1 MQLMNIFLAQ
11 LLNIVKHEKK
21 KIPFHISESHY
32 SSFIDIIMKT
42 KLASLLMVL
51 FLTTTIQLSAQRRVT
66 VEAINND
73 ISYSLDLKA
82 VASIFGDSRTLEDFE
97 RRLNDYDAQISNLDL
112 NSDGEIDYLRVIETS
127 ENNLHL
133 IVIQAILD
141 RDVFQDVATIVVE
154 RDRNRR
160 TYVQVIGDPYMY
172 GYNYIIEPVYLRT
185 PRIFSWFW
193 TPRYKRWYSPYYW
206 GYYPRHYHHRR
217 PIEINLYLTHINH
230 HINHRHN
237 YRYSENIRNEQAYRL
252 RNSVSRNDYG
262 VRYPDREFSKR
273 NTNVKNRYEIERRS
287 NNGSR
292 SNNNIEERERRDNR
306 AINNR
311 TNDNSGRNNAN
322 VRTER
327 GERNENNRMNSNA
340 EMNNRSNRDEKAAP
354 TRNSNTERY
363 NRNSDSNNS
372 GSVNRSSSNRENR
385 EQQKASRNEERP
397 VKANRELNRRNERSV
412 EATRPARE
420 NKSESRSERRS
431 DNNERR
437 SNSDSN
443 NNSRR

>member
-1 MQLMNIFLAQ
+1 MAQ

-21 KIPFHISESHY
+21 KISFHISESHY

-273 NTNVKNRYEIERRS
+273 NANVKNRYEIDRRPS
-287 NNGSR
+287 NASR
-292 SNNNIEERERRDNR
+292 SNNNIEDRDRR
-306 AINNR
+306 AINN
-311 TNDNSGRNNAN
+311 NNSGRNADIRN
-322 VRTER
+322 ER
-327 GERNENNRMNSNA
+327 GARNENNRMNSNA
-340 EMNNRSNRDEKAAP
+340 EINNRSNREEKAAP
-354 TRNSNTERY
+354 TRNENTERY
-363 NRNSDSNNS
+363 
-372 GSVNRSSSNRENR
+372 NRSSSNRENR

-412 EATRPARE
+412 EAARPARE
-420 NKSESRSERRS
+420 NKSESRSESRSERRS

>member
-1 MQLMNIFLAQ
+1 
-11 LLNIVKHEKK
+11 
-21 KIPFHISESHY
+21 
-32 SSFIDIIMKT
+32 
-42 KLASLLMVL
+42 MVL

-185 PRIFSWFW
+185 PRIFSLFW

-273 NTNVKNRYEIERRS
+273 NANVKNRYEIDRRPS
-287 NNGSR
+287 NASR
-292 SNNNIEERERRDNR
+292 SNNNIEDRDRR
-306 AINNR
+306 AINN
-311 TNDNSGRNNAN
+311 NNSGRNADIRN
-322 VRTER
+322 ER
-327 GERNENNRMNSNA
+327 GARNENNRMNSNA
-340 EMNNRSNRDEKAAP
+340 EINNRSNREEKAAP
-354 TRNSNTERY
+354 TRNENTERY
-363 NRNSDSNNS
+363 
-372 GSVNRSSSNRENR
+372 NRSSSNRENR

-412 EATRPARE
+412 EAARPARE
-420 NKSESRSERRS
+420 NKSESRSESRSERRS

>member
-1 MQLMNIFLAQ
+1 
-11 LLNIVKHEKK
+11 
-21 KIPFHISESHY
+21 
-32 SSFIDIIMKT
+32 MKT

-273 NTNVKNRYEIERRS
+273 NTNVKNRYEIDRRPS
-287 NNGSR
+287 NASR
-292 SNNNIEERERRDNR
+292 SNNNIEDRDRR
-306 AINNR
+306 AINN
-311 TNDNSGRNNAN
+311 NNSGRNVDIRN
-322 VRTER
+322 ER
-327 GERNENNRMNSNA
+327 GARNENNRMNSNA
-340 EMNNRSNRDEKAAP
+340 EINNRSNREEKAAP
-354 TRNSNTERY
+354 TRNENTERY
-363 NRNSDSNNS
+363 NRN
-372 GSVNRSSSNRENR
+372 SSNRENR
-385 EQQKASRNEERP
+385 EQQNTKASRNDERP
-397 VKANRELNRRNERSV
+397 VKANRELNRKNERSV

-420 NKSESRSERRS
+420 NKPESRSERRS

>member
-1 MQLMNIFLAQ
+1 
-11 LLNIVKHEKK
+11 
-21 KIPFHISESHY
+21 
-32 SSFIDIIMKT
+32 MKT

-273 NTNVKNRYEIERRS
+273 NANVKNRYEIDRRPS
-287 NNGSR
+287 NASR
-292 SNNNIEERERRDNR
+292 SNNNIEDRDRR
-306 AINNR
+306 AINNNNR
-311 TNDNSGRNNAN
+311 TNDNSGRNADIRN
-322 VRTER
+322 ER
-327 GERNENNRMNSNA
+327 GARNENNRMNSNA
-340 EMNNRSNRDEKAAP
+340 EINNRSNREEKAAP
-354 TRNSNTERY
+354 TRNENTERY
-363 NRNSDSNNS
+363 NRN
-372 GSVNRSSSNRENR
+372 SSNRENR
-385 EQQKASRNEERP
+385 EQQNTKASRNDERP
-397 VKANRELNRRNERSV
+397 VKANRELNRKNERSV

-420 NKSESRSERRS
+420 NKPESRSERRS
-431 DNNERR
+431 NNNERR
-437 SNSDSN
+437 SNNNSN

>member
-1 MQLMNIFLAQ
+1 
-11 LLNIVKHEKK
+11 
-21 KIPFHISESHY
+21 
-32 SSFIDIIMKT
+32 
-42 KLASLLMVL
+42 MVL

-66 VEAINND
+66 VEAVNND

-141 RDVFQDVATIVVE
+141 RDVYQDVATIVVE
-154 RDRNRR
+154 RDRYRR

-273 NTNVKNRYEIERRS
+273 NANVKNRYEIDRRPS
-287 NNGSR
+287 NASR
-292 SNNNIEERERRDNR
+292 SNNNIEDRDRR
-306 AINNR
+306 AINNNNR
-311 TNDNSGRNNAN
+311 TNNNSGRNADIRN
-322 VRTER
+322 ER
-327 GERNENNRMNSNA
+327 GARNENNRMNSNS
-340 EMNNRSNRDEKAAP
+340 EINNRSNREEKAAP

-363 NRNSDSNNS
+363 NRNYDSNNS

-412 EATRPARE
+412 EAAKPARE
-420 NKSESRSERRS
+420 NKSESRSESRSERRS

-443 NNSRR
+443 NSRR

>member
-1 MQLMNIFLAQ
+1 
-11 LLNIVKHEKK
+11 
-21 KIPFHISESHY
+21 
-32 SSFIDIIMKT
+32 
-42 KLASLLMVL
+42 MVL

-66 VEAINND
+66 VEAVNND

-141 RDVFQDVATIVVE
+141 RDVYQDVATIVVE
-154 RDRNRR
+154 RDRYRR

-273 NTNVKNRYEIERRS
+273 NANVKNRYEIDRRPS
-287 NNGSR
+287 NASR
-292 SNNNIEERERRDNR
+292 SNNNIEDRDRR
-306 AINNR
+306 AINNNNR
-311 TNDNSGRNNAN
+311 TNDNSGRNADIRN
-322 VRTER
+322 ER
-327 GERNENNRMNSNA
+327 GARNENNRMNSNA
-340 EMNNRSNRDEKAAP
+340 EINNRSNREEKAAP
-354 TRNSNTERY
+354 TRNENTERY
-363 NRNSDSNNS
+363 
-372 GSVNRSSSNRENR
+372 NRSSSNRENR
-385 EQQKASRNEERP
+385 EQQKASRNEEKP

-412 EATRPARE
+412 EAAKPARE
-420 NKSESRSERRS
+420 NKSESRSESRSERRS

-443 NNSRR
+443 NSRR

>member
-1 MQLMNIFLAQ
+1 
-11 LLNIVKHEKK
+11 
-21 KIPFHISESHY
+21 
-32 SSFIDIIMKT
+32 
-42 KLASLLMVL
+42 MVL

-273 NTNVKNRYEIERRS
+273 NANVKNRYEIDRRPS
-287 NNGSR
+287 NASR
-292 SNNNIEERERRDNR
+292 SNNNIEDRDRR
-306 AINNR
+306 AINN
-311 TNDNSGRNNAN
+311 NNSGRNADIRN
-322 VRTER
+322 ER
-327 GERNENNRMNSNA
+327 GARNENNRMNSNA
-340 EMNNRSNRDEKAAP
+340 EINNRSNREEKAAP
-354 TRNSNTERY
+354 TRNENTERY
-363 NRNSDSNNS
+363 
-372 GSVNRSSSNRENR
+372 NRSSSNRENR

-412 EATRPARE
+412 EAARPARE
-420 NKSESRSERRS
+420 NKSESRSESRSERRS

>member
-1 MQLMNIFLAQ
+1 
-11 LLNIVKHEKK
+11 
-21 KIPFHISESHY
+21 
-32 SSFIDIIMKT
+32 
-42 KLASLLMVL
+42 MVL

-66 VEAINND
+66 VEAVNND

-141 RDVFQDVATIVVE
+141 RDVYQDVATIVVE
-154 RDRNRR
+154 RDRYRR

-273 NTNVKNRYEIERRS
+273 NANVKNRYEIERRS

-292 SNNNIEERERRDNR
+292 SNNNIEDRDRR
-306 AINNR
+306 AINNNNR
-311 TNDNSGRNNAN
+311 TNDNSGRNADIRN
-322 VRTER
+322 ER
-327 GERNENNRMNSNA
+327 GLRNENNRMNSNA
-340 EMNNRSNRDEKAAP
+340 EINNRSNREEKAAP

-412 EATRPARE
+412 EAAKPARE
-420 NKSESRSERRS
+420 NKSESRSESRSERRS

-443 NNSRR
+443 NSRR

>member
-1 MQLMNIFLAQ
+1 
-11 LLNIVKHEKK
+11 
-21 KIPFHISESHY
+21 
-32 SSFIDIIMKT
+32 
-42 KLASLLMVL
+42 MVL

-273 NTNVKNRYEIERRS
+273 NANVKNRYEIDRRPS
-287 NNGSR
+287 NASR
-292 SNNNIEERERRDNR
+292 SNNNIEDRDRR
-306 AINNR
+306 AINNNNR
-311 TNDNSGRNNAN
+311 TNDNSGRNADIRN
-322 VRTER
+322 ER
-327 GERNENNRMNSNA
+327 GARNENNRMNSNA
-340 EMNNRSNRDEKAAP
+340 EINNRSNREEKAAP
-354 TRNSNTERY
+354 TRNENTERY
-363 NRNSDSNNS
+363 NRN
-372 GSVNRSSSNRENR
+372 SSNRENR
-385 EQQKASRNEERP
+385 EQQNTKASRNDERP
-397 VKANRELNRRNERSV
+397 VKANRELNRKNERSV

-420 NKSESRSERRS
+420 NKPESRSERRS
-431 DNNERR
+431 NNNERR
-437 SNSDSN
+437 SNNNSN

>member
-1 MQLMNIFLAQ
+1 
-11 LLNIVKHEKK
+11 
-21 KIPFHISESHY
+21 
-32 SSFIDIIMKT
+32 
-42 KLASLLMVL
+42 MVL

-154 RDRNRR
+154 RDRYRR

-193 TPRYKRWYSPYYW
+193 TPRYKRWHSPYYW

-273 NTNVKNRYEIERRS
+273 NANVKNRYEIDRRPS
-287 NNGSR
+287 NASR
-292 SNNNIEERERRDNR
+292 SNNNIEDRDRR
-306 AINNR
+306 AINN
-311 TNDNSGRNNAN
+311 NNSGRNADIRN
-322 VRTER
+322 ER
-327 GERNENNRMNSNA
+327 GARNENNRMNSNV
-340 EMNNRSNRDEKAAP
+340 EMNNRSDRDEKAAP
-354 TRNSNTERY
+354 TRNENTERY
-363 NRNSDSNNS
+363 NRN
-372 GSVNRSSSNRENR
+372 SSNRENR
-385 EQQKASRNEERP
+385 EQQNTKASRNDERP
-397 VKANRELNRRNERSV
+397 VKANRELNRKNERSV

-420 NKSESRSERRS
+420 NKPESRSERRS
-431 DNNERR
+431 NNNERR

-443 NNSRR
+443 NSRR

>member
-1 MQLMNIFLAQ
+1 
-11 LLNIVKHEKK
+11 
-21 KIPFHISESHY
+21 
-32 SSFIDIIMKT
+32 
-42 KLASLLMVL
+42 MVL

-66 VEAINND
+66 VEAVNND

-141 RDVFQDVATIVVE
+141 RDVYQDVATIVVE
-154 RDRNRR
+154 RDRYRR

-273 NTNVKNRYEIERRS
+273 NANVKNRYEIDRRPS
-287 NNGSR
+287 NASR
-292 SNNNIEERERRDNR
+292 SNNNIEDRDRR
-306 AINNR
+306 AINNNNR
-311 TNDNSGRNNAN
+311 TNDNSGRNADIRN
-322 VRTER
+322 ER
-327 GERNENNRMNSNA
+327 GARNENNRMNSNS
-340 EMNNRSNRDEKAAP
+340 EINNRSNREEKATP
-354 TRNSNTERY
+354 TRNENTERY
-363 NRNSDSNNS
+363 NRN
-372 GSVNRSSSNRENR
+372 SSNRENR
-385 EQQKASRNEERP
+385 EQQNTKASRNDERP
-397 VKANRELNRRNERSV
+397 VKANRELNRKNERSV
-412 EATRPARE
+412 EAARPARE
-420 NKSESRSERRS
+420 NKPESRSERRS

-437 SNSDSN
+437 SNNNSN

>member
-21 KIPFHISESHY
+21 KISFHISESHY

-133 IVIQAILD
+133 VVIQAILD

-154 RDRNRR
+154 RDRYRR

-273 NTNVKNRYEIERRS
+273 NANVKNRYEIDRRPS
-287 NNGSR
+287 NASR
-292 SNNNIEERERRDNR
+292 SNNNIEDRDRR
-306 AINNR
+306 AINNNNR
-311 TNDNSGRNNAN
+311 TNDNSGRNADIRN
-322 VRTER
+322 ER
-327 GERNENNRMNSNA
+327 GARNENNRMNSNA
-340 EMNNRSNRDEKAAP
+340 EINNRSNREEKAAP
-354 TRNSNTERY
+354 TRNENTERY
-363 NRNSDSNNS
+363 NRN
-372 GSVNRSSSNRENR
+372 SSNRENR
-385 EQQKASRNEERP
+385 EQQNTKASRNDERP
-397 VKANRELNRRNERSV
+397 VKANRELNRKNERSV

-420 NKSESRSERRS
+420 NKPESRSERRS
-431 DNNERR
+431 NNNERR
-437 SNSDSN
+437 SNNNSN

>member
-11 LLNIVKHEKK
+11 LLNMVKHEKK
-21 KIPFHISESHY
+21 KISFHISESHY

-133 IVIQAILD
+133 VVIQAILD

-193 TPRYKRWYSPYYW
+193 TPRY
-206 GYYPRHYHHRR
+206 
-217 PIEINLYLTHINH
+217 
-230 HINHRHN
+230 
-237 YRYSENIRNEQAYRL
+237 
-252 RNSVSRNDYG
+252 
-262 VRYPDREFSKR
+262 
-273 NTNVKNRYEIERRS
+273 
-287 NNGSR
+287 
-292 SNNNIEERERRDNR
+292 
-306 AINNR
+306 
-311 TNDNSGRNNAN
+311 
-322 VRTER
+322 
-327 GERNENNRMNSNA
+327 
-340 EMNNRSNRDEKAAP
+340 
-354 TRNSNTERY
+354 
-363 NRNSDSNNS
+363 
-372 GSVNRSSSNRENR
+372 
-385 EQQKASRNEERP
+385 
-397 VKANRELNRRNERSV
+397 
-412 EATRPARE
+412 
-420 NKSESRSERRS
+420 
-431 DNNERR
+431 
-437 SNSDSN
+437 
-443 NNSRR
+443 

>member
-21 KIPFHISESHY
+21 KISFHISESHY

-42 KLASLLMVL
+42 KLASLLVVL

-133 IVIQAILD
+133 VVIQAILD

-154 RDRNRR
+154 RDRYRR

-217 PIEINLYLTHINH
+217 PIEINLYLTHINR

-273 NTNVKNRYEIERRS
+273 NANVKNRYEIDRRPS
-287 NNGSR
+287 NASR
-292 SNNNIEERERRDNR
+292 SNNNIEDRDRR
-306 AINNR
+306 AINN
-311 TNDNSGRNNAN
+311 NNSGRNA
-322 VRTER
+322 
-327 GERNENNRMNSNA
+327 
-340 EMNNRSNRDEKAAP
+340 DI
-354 TRNSNTERY
+354 
-363 NRNSDSNNS
+363 
-372 GSVNRSSSNRENR
+372 
-385 EQQKASRNEERP
+385 
-397 VKANRELNRRNERSV
+397 RNERGA
-412 EATRPARE
+412 EMKTTG
-420 NKSESRSERRS
+420 
-431 DNNERR
+431 
-437 SNSDSN
+437 
-443 NNSRR
+443 

>member
-1 MQLMNIFLAQ
+1 M
-11 LLNIVKHEKK
+11 KRK
-21 KIPFHISESHY
+21 KISFHISESHY

-66 VEAINND
+66 VEAVNND

-141 RDVFQDVATIVVE
+141 RDIFQDVATIVVE

-273 NTNVKNRYEIERRS
+273 NANVKNRYEIDRRPS
-287 NNGSR
+287 NASR
-292 SNNNIEERERRDNR
+292 SNNNIENRDRR
-306 AINNR
+306 AINNNNR
-311 TNDNSGRNNAN
+311 TNENSGRNADIRN
-322 VRTER
+322 ER
-327 GERNENNRMNSNA
+327 GARNENNRMNSNS
-340 EMNNRSNRDEKAAP
+340 EINNRSNREEKAAP
-354 TRNSNTERY
+354 IRNENTERY
-363 NRNSDSNNS
+363 NRN
-372 GSVNRSSSNRENR
+372 SSNRENR
-385 EQQKASRNEERP
+385 EQQNTKASRNDERP
-397 VKANRELNRRNERSV
+397 VKANRELNRKNERSV

-420 NKSESRSERRS
+420 NKPESRSERRS

-437 SNSDSN
+437 SNNNSN

>member
-11 LLNIVKHEKK
+11 LLNMVKHEKK
-21 KIPFHISESHY
+21 KISFHISESHY

-273 NTNVKNRYEIERRS
+273 NANVKNRYEIDRRPS
-287 NNGSR
+287 NASR
-292 SNNNIEERERRDNR
+292 SNNNIEDRDRR
-306 AINNR
+306 AINN
-311 TNDNSGRNNAN
+311 NNSGRNADIRN
-322 VRTER
+322 ER
-327 GERNENNRMNSNA
+327 GARNENNRMNSNA
-340 EMNNRSNRDEKAAP
+340 EINNRSNREEKAAP
-354 TRNSNTERY
+354 TRNENTERY
-363 NRNSDSNNS
+363 
-372 GSVNRSSSNRENR
+372 NRSSSNRENR

-412 EATRPARE
+412 EAARPARE

>member
-1 MQLMNIFLAQ
+1 
-11 LLNIVKHEKK
+11 
-21 KIPFHISESHY
+21 
-32 SSFIDIIMKT
+32 MKT

-273 NTNVKNRYEIERRS
+273 NANVKNRYEIDRRPS
-287 NNGSR
+287 NASR
-292 SNNNIEERERRDNR
+292 SNNNIEDRDRR
-306 AINNR
+306 AINN
-311 TNDNSGRNNAN
+311 NNSGRNADIRN
-322 VRTER
+322 ER
-327 GERNENNRMNSNA
+327 GARNENNRMNSNA
-340 EMNNRSNRDEKAAP
+340 EINNRSNREEKAAP
-354 TRNSNTERY
+354 TRNENTERY
-363 NRNSDSNNS
+363 
-372 GSVNRSSSNRENR
+372 NRSSSNRENR

-412 EATRPARE
+412 EAARPARE
-420 NKSESRSERRS
+420 NKSESRSESRSERRS

>member
-1 MQLMNIFLAQ
+1 MITGIQINRRLEKSNTIFNKHSSCILTDYNYIQPYVKKSKSPHA
-11 LLNIVKHEKK
+11 IDEYFFWHSFWIWSKHEKE
-21 KIPFHISESHY
+21 KISFHISESHY

-42 KLASLLMVL
+42 KLANLLMVL

-141 RDVFQDVATIVVE
+141 ERYFRDVATIVVE

-172 GYNYIIEPVYLRT
+172 GYNYIIEPVYLRLHVS
-185 PRIFSWFW
+185 FSWFW
-193 TPRYKRWYSPYYW
+193 TRDINVGIHLYYW

-230 HINHRHN
+230 PTSIIDTTTVILKTLETNK
-237 YRYSENIRNEQAYRL
+237 L
-252 RNSVSRNDYG
+252 TDYG
-262 VRYPDREFSKR
+262 IRF
-273 NTNVKNRYEIERRS
+273 
-287 NNGSR
+287 
-292 SNNNIEERERRDNR
+292 
-306 AINNR
+306 
-311 TNDNSGRNNAN
+311 
-322 VRTER
+322 
-327 GERNENNRMNSNA
+327 
-340 EMNNRSNRDEKAAP
+340 
-354 TRNSNTERY
+354 
-363 NRNSDSNNS
+363 
-372 GSVNRSSSNRENR
+372 
-385 EQQKASRNEERP
+385 
-397 VKANRELNRRNERSV
+397 
-412 EATRPARE
+412 
-420 NKSESRSERRS
+420 
-431 DNNERR
+431 
-437 SNSDSN
+437 
-443 NNSRR
+443 

>member
-21 KIPFHISESHY
+21 KISFHISESHY

-273 NTNVKNRYEIERRS
+273 NANVKNRYEIDRRPS
-287 NNGSR
+287 NASR
-292 SNNNIEERERRDNR
+292 SNNNIEDRDRR
-306 AINNR
+306 AINNNNR
-311 TNDNSGRNNAN
+311 TNDNSGRNADIRN
-322 VRTER
+322 ER
-327 GERNENNRMNSNA
+327 GARNEYNRMNSNA
-340 EMNNRSNRDEKAAP
+340 EINNRSNREEKAAP
-354 TRNSNTERY
+354 TRNENTERY
-363 NRNSDSNNS
+363 NRN
-372 GSVNRSSSNRENR
+372 SSNRENR
-385 EQQKASRNEERP
+385 EQQNTKASRNDERP
-397 VKANRELNRRNERSV
+397 VKANRELNRKNERSV

-420 NKSESRSERRS
+420 NKPESRSERRS
-431 DNNERR
+431 NNNERR
-437 SNSDSN
+437 SNNNSN

>member
-1 MQLMNIFLAQ
+1 
-11 LLNIVKHEKK
+11 
-21 KIPFHISESHY
+21 
-32 SSFIDIIMKT
+32 
-42 KLASLLMVL
+42 MVL

-66 VEAINND
+66 VEAVNND

-154 RDRNRR
+154 RDRYRR

-273 NTNVKNRYEIERRS
+273 NANVKNRYEIDRRPS
-287 NNGSR
+287 NASR
-292 SNNNIEERERRDNR
+292 SNNNIEDRDRR
-306 AINNR
+306 AINNNNR
-311 TNDNSGRNNAN
+311 TNNNSGRNADIRN
-322 VRTER
+322 ER
-327 GERNENNRMNSNA
+327 GARNENNRMNSNS
-340 EMNNRSNRDEKAAP
+340 EINNRSNREEKAAP

-363 NRNSDSNNS
+363 NRNYDSNNS

-385 EQQKASRNEERP
+385 EQQKASRNEEKP

-412 EATRPARE
+412 EAAKPARE
-420 NKSESRSERRS
+420 NKSESRSESRSERRS

-443 NNSRR
+443 NSRR

>member
-1 MQLMNIFLAQ
+1 
-11 LLNIVKHEKK
+11 
-21 KIPFHISESHY
+21 
-32 SSFIDIIMKT
+32 MKT
-42 KLASLLMVL
+42 KFASLLVVL
-51 FLTTTIQLSAQRRVT
+51 FITTTIQLSAQRRIT
-66 VEAINND
+66 VEAVNND

-82 VASIFGDSRTLEDFE
+82 VASIFGDARTLEDFE

-133 IVIQAILD
+133 VVIQAILD

-154 RDRNRR
+154 RDRYNR

-185 PRIFSWFW
+185 PRLFSWFW
-193 TPRYKRWYSPYYW
+193 TPRYQPWNSPYYW

-262 VRYPDREFSKR
+262 VRYPERNFSKR
-273 NTNVKNRYEIERRS
+273 NSDVKNRYEIDRRS

-292 SNNNIEERERRDNR
+292 SNNNIDKKDNR
-306 AINNR
+306 SINNNR
-311 TNDNSGRNNAN
+311 NNSNNRSYDNAGRNNTN

-327 GERNENNRMNSNA
+327 GTRNENNRINSNS
-340 EMNNRSNRDEKAAP
+340 EVNNRSNREEKAAS
-354 TRNSNTERY
+354 TRNLNTERY

-372 GSVNRSSSNRENR
+372 GSVNRSSSSRENR

-397 VKANRELNRRNERSV
+397 AKVSREPNRRSERAV
-412 EATRPARE
+412 EVAKPARE

-431 DNNERR
+431 NNNEKR

>member
-1 MQLMNIFLAQ
+1 
-11 LLNIVKHEKK
+11 
-21 KIPFHISESHY
+21 
-32 SSFIDIIMKT
+32 
-42 KLASLLMVL
+42 MVL

-112 NSDGEIDYLRVIETS
+112 NSDGEIDYLTVIETS

-273 NTNVKNRYEIERRS
+273 NANVKNRYEIDRRPS
-287 NNGSR
+287 NASR
-292 SNNNIEERERRDNR
+292 SNNNIEERDRR
-306 AINNR
+306 AINN
-311 TNDNSGRNNAN
+311 NNSGRNADIRN
-322 VRTER
+322 ER
-327 GERNENNRMNSNA
+327 GARNENNRMNSNA
-340 EMNNRSNRDEKAAP
+340 EINNRSNREEKAAP
-354 TRNSNTERY
+354 TRNENTERY
-363 NRNSDSNNS
+363 
-372 GSVNRSSSNRENR
+372 NRSSSNRENR

-412 EATRPARE
+412 EAARPARE
-420 NKSESRSERRS
+420 NKSESRSESRSERRS

>member
-11 LLNIVKHEKK
+11 LLNMVKHEKK
-21 KIPFHISESHY
+21 KISFHISESHY

-273 NTNVKNRYEIERRS
+273 NANVKNRYEIDRRPS
-287 NNGSR
+287 NASR
-292 SNNNIEERERRDNR
+292 SNNNIEDRDRR
-306 AINNR
+306 AINNNNR
-311 TNDNSGRNNAN
+311 TNDNSGRNADIRN
-322 VRTER
+322 ER
-327 GERNENNRMNSNA
+327 GARNENNRMNSNS
-340 EMNNRSNRDEKAAP
+340 EINNRSNREEKATP
-354 TRNSNTERY
+354 TRNENTERY
-363 NRNSDSNNS
+363 NRN
-372 GSVNRSSSNRENR
+372 SSNRENR
-385 EQQKASRNEERP
+385 EQQNTKASRNDERP
-397 VKANRELNRRNERSV
+397 VKANRELNRKNERSV
-412 EATRPARE
+412 EATRQTRE
-420 NKSESRSERRS
+420 NKPESRSERRS

-437 SNSDSN
+437 SNNNSN

>member
-1 MQLMNIFLAQ
+1 
-11 LLNIVKHEKK
+11 
-21 KIPFHISESHY
+21 
-32 SSFIDIIMKT
+32 
-42 KLASLLMVL
+42 MVL

-273 NTNVKNRYEIERRS
+273 NANVKNRYEIDRRPS
-287 NNGSR
+287 NASR
-292 SNNNIEERERRDNR
+292 SNNNIEDRDRR
-306 AINNR
+306 AINNNSR
-311 TNDNSGRNNAN
+311 TNDNSGRNADIRN
-322 VRTER
+322 ER
-327 GERNENNRMNSNA
+327 GARNEYNRMNSNA
-340 EMNNRSNRDEKAAP
+340 EINNRSNREEKAAP
-354 TRNSNTERY
+354 TRNENTERY
-363 NRNSDSNNS
+363 NRN
-372 GSVNRSSSNRENR
+372 SSNRENR
-385 EQQKASRNEERP
+385 EQQNTKASRNDERP
-397 VKANRELNRRNERSV
+397 VKANRELNRKNERSV

-420 NKSESRSERRS
+420 NKPESRSERRS
-431 DNNERR
+431 NNNERR
-437 SNSDSN
+437 SNNNSN

>member
-11 LLNIVKHEKK
+11 LLNMVKHEKK
-21 KIPFHISESHY
+21 KISFHISESHY

-273 NTNVKNRYEIERRS
+273 NANVKNRYEIDRRPS
-287 NNGSR
+287 NASR
-292 SNNNIEERERRDNR
+292 SNNNIEDRDRR
-306 AINNR
+306 AINN
-311 TNDNSGRNNAN
+311 NNSGRNADIRN
-322 VRTER
+322 ER
-327 GERNENNRMNSNA
+327 GARNENNRMNSNA
-340 EMNNRSNRDEKAAP
+340 EINNRSNREEKAAP
-354 TRNSNTERY
+354 TRNENTERY
-363 NRNSDSNNS
+363 
-372 GSVNRSSSNRENR
+372 NRSSSNRENR

-412 EATRPARE
+412 EAARPARE
-420 NKSESRSERRS
+420 NKSESRSESRSERRS

>member
-1 MQLMNIFLAQ
+1 
-11 LLNIVKHEKK
+11 
-21 KIPFHISESHY
+21 
-32 SSFIDIIMKT
+32 
-42 KLASLLMVL
+42 MVL

-133 IVIQAILD
+133 VVIQAILD

-154 RDRNRR
+154 RDRYRR

-273 NTNVKNRYEIERRS
+273 NANVKNRYEIDRRPS
-287 NNGSR
+287 NASR
-292 SNNNIEERERRDNR
+292 SNNNIEDRDRR
-306 AINNR
+306 AINNNNR
-311 TNDNSGRNNAN
+311 TNDNSGRNADIRN
-322 VRTER
+322 ER
-327 GERNENNRMNSNA
+327 GARNENNRMNSNS
-340 EMNNRSNRDEKAAP
+340 EINNRSNREEKAAP

-363 NRNSDSNNS
+363 NRNYDSNNS

-385 EQQKASRNEERP
+385 EQQKASRNEEKP

-412 EATRPARE
+412 EAAKPARE
-420 NKSESRSERRS
+420 NKSESRSESRSERRS

-443 NNSRR
+443 NSRR

>member
-1 MQLMNIFLAQ
+1 
-11 LLNIVKHEKK
+11 
-21 KIPFHISESHY
+21 
-32 SSFIDIIMKT
+32 MKT

-66 VEAINND
+66 VEAVNND

-141 RDVFQDVATIVVE
+141 RDVYQDVATIVVE
-154 RDRNRR
+154 RDRYRR

-273 NTNVKNRYEIERRS
+273 NANVKNRYEIDRRPS
-287 NNGSR
+287 NASR
-292 SNNNIEERERRDNR
+292 SNNNIEDRDRR
-306 AINNR
+306 AINNNNR
-311 TNDNSGRNNAN
+311 TNNNSGRNADIRN
-322 VRTER
+322 ER
-327 GERNENNRMNSNA
+327 GARNENNRMNSNS
-340 EMNNRSNRDEKAAP
+340 EINNRSNREEKAAP

-363 NRNSDSNNS
+363 NRNYDSNNS

-412 EATRPARE
+412 EAAKPARE
-420 NKSESRSERRS
+420 NKSESRSESRSERRS

-443 NNSRR
+443 NSRR